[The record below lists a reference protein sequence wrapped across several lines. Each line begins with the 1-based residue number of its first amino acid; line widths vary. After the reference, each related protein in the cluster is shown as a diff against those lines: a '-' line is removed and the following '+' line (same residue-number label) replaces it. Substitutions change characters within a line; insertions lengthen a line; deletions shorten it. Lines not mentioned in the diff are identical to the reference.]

1 MRNRSLGSTGVEV
14 SEIAL
19 GTVELGLQYGF
30 RDSAHYQQPDPDAAI
45 RLLRVAFDSGI
56 TLIDT
61 APTYGTAEELIGRAF
76 AGMSER
82 PLIATKVIVP
92 DDGNLD
98 VVTATVEDSLGLLRV
113 DTIDLLQVH
122 NTSMAILRHQDLFDC
137 LDKLRRNGKVRFVG
151 ASVNDEET
159 AWSALANENI
169 DSVQT
174 PFNLLN
180 QRMRHRVFP
189 AALERPCGILLR
201 SAYLRGVLTEQLE
214 SIPSRLDALKTAAM
228 SAWEMVKSEAST
240 LPEAALRF
248 CLSFQAASSVV
259 VGMRSELELQRNLIT
274 CGQGPLSQA
283 AVEHLARVAI
293 DDEELVNPIYWKDLI

>member
-1 MRNRSLGSTGVEV
+1 M
-14 SEIAL
+14 
-19 GTVELGLQYGF
+19 
-30 RDSAHYQQPDPDAAI
+30 
-45 RLLRVAFDSGI
+45 
-56 TLIDT
+56 IDT

-98 VVTATVEDSLGLLRV
+98 MVTASVEQSLSALRV
-113 DTIDLLQVH
+113 ETIDLLQVH
-122 NTSMAILRHQDLFDC
+122 NTSMAILRQEHLSDC
-137 LDKLRRNGKVRFVG
+137 LDSLRRQGKVRFFG

-159 AWSALANENI
+159 AWSALANTSI

-189 AALERPCGILLR
+189 AALDRPCGILIR

-240 LPEAALRF
+240 LSEAALRF

-259 VGMRSELELQRNLIT
+259 VGMRSELELHRNLIT
-274 CGQGPLSQA
+274 CGKGPLSQT

-293 DDEELVNPIYWKDLI
+293 EDEELVNPIYWKDLI